1 MARPARVR
9 IRRRNPWVFL
19 RRRLF
24 GWNVRLDIAS
34 ILFGGERQLPCAG
47 EVYGLPPRRTKGPH
61 PEKVRQKAPS
71 NESGGKVRCYSPR
84 RFTSGHLAGSQAR
97 DRSPSPKVSTVGE
110 RPCGLGMAVISFEE
124 AAERTWAR
132 VVERARDQLPESS
145 FSMWFVGVRATSL
158 HDGVLEVTA
167 PSDYVR
173 DWLAKHYLD
182 LIQGAATDF
191 VGQPVRVQLGAER
204 EPERGL
210 IAQAQAQAPAPERQA
225 RTESERGARELP
237 FPNFTFETF
246 VAGPSNRFAH
256 AAAMAVAEA
265 PPSKAYNPLFIY
277 GGVGLG
283 KTHLLVAIAHHMH
296 RLAPRF
302 RVKYV
307 TSESFMAEFI
317 KAVRERQGYQF
328 AARHRDIDVLLVDDI
343 QFLAKREE
351 TQTEFFH
358 TFNALHEK
366 ERQIVIASD
375 RPPQELGMEERLQ
388 SRFRLG
394 LCVDVQPPDLETRI
408 AILQLKAQRESVHF
422 PDEVIEFVASKFDQN
437 IRELEGA
444 LVRVVAWS
452 DLTGQPISQELVE
465 HALEDLLPQA
475 EAEIPPQVILDETA
489 RYYGLS
495 VADLVSKS
503 RSRPL
508 TNARHVAMYLIRETT
523 GMTLPK
529 IGELFDRDHTTAL
542 HGINKIDKNMRDREP
557 VYRQVQD
564 LSRIIRN
571 RTRAL

>member
-1 MARPARVR
+1 
-9 IRRRNPWVFL
+9 
-19 RRRLF
+19 
-24 GWNVRLDIAS
+24 
-34 ILFGGERQLPCAG
+34 
-47 EVYGLPPRRTKGPH
+47 
-61 PEKVRQKAPS
+61 
-71 NESGGKVRCYSPR
+71 
-84 RFTSGHLAGSQAR
+84 
-97 DRSPSPKVSTVGE
+97 
-110 RPCGLGMAVISFEE
+110 MAVASFEE

-173 DWLAKHYLD
+173 DWLAKHYVD

-191 VGQPVRVQLGAER
+191 VGQPVRVRVGAER
-204 EPERGL
+204 ETERGRGSPV
-210 IAQAQAQAPAPERQA
+210 QAQAPGPAPRPEREA
-225 RTESERGARELP
+225 SAEPERGARPLP

-296 RLAPRF
+296 RLAPRL

-328 AARHRDIDVLLVDDI
+328 AARYRDIDVLLVDDI

-408 AILQLKAQRESVHF
+408 AILQLKAQRESVLF
-422 PDEVIEFVASKFDQN
+422 PEDVIEFVASKFDQN

-452 DLTGQPISQELVE
+452 DLTGQPISQELAE

-495 VADLVSKS
+495 VDDLISKS

>member
-1 MARPARVR
+1 
-9 IRRRNPWVFL
+9 
-19 RRRLF
+19 
-24 GWNVRLDIAS
+24 
-34 ILFGGERQLPCAG
+34 
-47 EVYGLPPRRTKGPH
+47 
-61 PEKVRQKAPS
+61 
-71 NESGGKVRCYSPR
+71 
-84 RFTSGHLAGSQAR
+84 
-97 DRSPSPKVSTVGE
+97 
-110 RPCGLGMAVISFEE
+110 MAVASFQD
-124 AAERTWAR
+124 AAERTWTQ
-132 VVERARDQLPESS
+132 VLERARTELSESS
-145 FSMWFVGVRATSL
+145 FAMWFGGVRATSL
-158 HDGVLEVTA
+158 HDDVLEVLA

-173 DWLAKHYLD
+173 VRLAKHYLH
-182 LIQGAATDF
+182 LIERAAAK
-191 VGQPVRVQLGAER
+191 VAGRPLRVKLAAEAEGQRRDHR
-204 EPERGL
+204 ELVEPPPPARA
-210 IAQAQAQAPAPERQA
+210 AQHPAPVPRQ
-225 RTESERGARELP
+225 SYGAPGLP
-237 FPNFTFETF
+237 FPNYTFDTF
-246 VAGPSNRFAH
+246 VPGPSNRFAH

-265 PPSKAYNPLFIY
+265 PPSKAYNPVFIY

-283 KTHLLVAIAHHMH
+283 KTHLLVAIGHHMH
-296 RLAPRF
+296 RLAPRL

-328 AARHRDIDVLLVDDI
+328 AARYRDVDVLLVDDI

-408 AILQLKAQRESVHF
+408 AILQLKAQREAVHV

-452 DLTGQPISQELVE
+452 DLTGQPIDIDLTE

-475 EAEIPPQVILDETA
+475 DAEIPSGLIMEETA
-489 RYYGLS
+489 KYFGLTID
-495 VADLVSKS
+495 DLVSHS

-508 TNARHVAMYLIRETT
+508 TTARHVAMFLVRECT
-523 GMTLPK
+523 GASLPK
-529 IGELFDRDHTTAL
+529 IGEMFGGRDHTTAK
-542 HGINKIDKNMRDREP
+542 HGIDKIDRSMRNREP

-571 RTRAL
+571 RSRSAG

>member
-1 MARPARVR
+1 
-9 IRRRNPWVFL
+9 
-19 RRRLF
+19 
-24 GWNVRLDIAS
+24 
-34 ILFGGERQLPCAG
+34 
-47 EVYGLPPRRTKGPH
+47 
-61 PEKVRQKAPS
+61 
-71 NESGGKVRCYSPR
+71 
-84 RFTSGHLAGSQAR
+84 
-97 DRSPSPKVSTVGE
+97 
-110 RPCGLGMAVISFEE
+110 MAVVPFEE

-225 RTESERGARELP
+225 RTEPERGARELP

>member
-1 MARPARVR
+1 
-9 IRRRNPWVFL
+9 
-19 RRRLF
+19 
-24 GWNVRLDIAS
+24 
-34 ILFGGERQLPCAG
+34 
-47 EVYGLPPRRTKGPH
+47 
-61 PEKVRQKAPS
+61 
-71 NESGGKVRCYSPR
+71 
-84 RFTSGHLAGSQAR
+84 
-97 DRSPSPKVSTVGE
+97 
-110 RPCGLGMAVISFEE
+110 MAVASFED
-124 AAERTWAR
+124 AAERTWASI
-132 VVERARDQLPESS
+132 VQRAREELTESS
-145 FSMWFVGVRATSL
+145 FSMWFQGVRATSL
-158 HDGVLEVTA
+158 HDGVLEVLA

-173 DWLAKHYLD
+173 DRLAKNYLD
-182 LIQGAATDF
+182 LMQGAATDF
-191 VGQPVRVQLGAER
+191 VGQPVRVNLGADPDPVRLTPPEPVLDTRR
-204 EPERGL
+204 EPRHGR
-210 IAQAQAQAPAPERQA
+210 PERQA
-225 RTESERGARELP
+225 APTLP

-256 AAAMAVAEA
+256 AAAMAVAAA

-283 KTHLLVAIAHHMH
+283 KTHLLVATGHHMH
-296 RLAPRF
+296 RLAPRL

-328 AARHRDIDVLLVDDI
+328 AARYRDIDVLLVDDI

-408 AILQLKAQRESVHF
+408 AILQMKAQREGVHL
-422 PDEVIEFVASKFDQN
+422 PDDVVDFVASKFDQN

-452 DLTGQPISQELVE
+452 DLTGQPISQELAE

-508 TNARHVAMYLIRETT
+508 TNARHVAMYLVRECT

-564 LSRIIRN
+564 LSRIIRS
-571 RTRAL
+571 RTRTL